1 MVISPIIAF
10 YLSNMSSGHS
20 LNNPKWAN
28 EISLLSHMI
37 FGSLLQSPVSSVT
50 GNLLLSVIAS
60 VGDLCWDEHKWAPD
74 WAAQSQLGTG
84 WTCSPLSCLVTT
96 LTTLWQP
103 DPGRPPLTVW
113 RVAWPECLMSARS
126 QTCYTPG
133 DSRLNW
139 TSWAH
144 NQNEMRSEVAH
155 GNSKIITK
163 SASLITWIV
172 FVDK

>member
-1 MVISPIIAF
+1 MRSVCWVIW
-10 YLSNMSSGHS
+10 YLDLSSS
-20 LNNPKWAN
+20 
-28 EISLLSHMI
+28 
-37 FGSLLQSPVSSVT
+37 LQSPQLPVT
-50 GNLLLSVIAS
+50 
-60 VGDLCWDEHKWAPD
+60 C
-74 WAAQSQLGTG
+74 
-84 WTCSPLSCLVTT
+84 CSPWLRVSAISVEMSTSGPRTEQRSLSSEPAGPVPRSAAWSQH
-96 LTTLWQP
+96 WQP